1 MGEKKGKDF
10 RIVTKAKQKN
20 EKEKKR
26 GELSPFVF
34 GFLSDKQ
41 EC

>member
-10 RIVTKAKQKN
+10 RIVNKAKQKSKN
-20 EKEKKR
+20 KKKR

-34 GFLSDKQ
+34 DFLLDKQ